1 MYNSTY
7 NPIVDNDIPDTIPY
21 KPPKKK
27 RSRAV
32 WKNLRDQEKR
42 FVRSYLQTFD
52 RAKAAKEAGYK
63 SKSKQGYIVRGSE
76 LLERPNVAEAI
87 ARQQERVQN
96 ILGNKVEKMLLLLS
110 DLAENAES
118 ENVKLTAIKDWLDR
132 AGYKPIERKE
142 INNSTNIR
150 VMDELAQRTQQ
161 LKHEKVVTIDAEY
174 KDE

>member
-1 MYNSTY
+1 M
-7 NPIVDNDIPDTIPY
+7 
-21 KPPKKK
+21 
-27 RSRAV
+27 
-32 WKNLRDQEKR
+32 
-42 FVRSYLQTFD
+42 
-52 RAKAAKEAGYK
+52 
-63 SKSKQGYIVRGSE
+63 RGSE

-118 ENVKLTAIKDWLDR
+118 ENVKLTAIKDWPDR

-161 LKHEKVVTIDAEY
+161 LKQEKVITIDAEY